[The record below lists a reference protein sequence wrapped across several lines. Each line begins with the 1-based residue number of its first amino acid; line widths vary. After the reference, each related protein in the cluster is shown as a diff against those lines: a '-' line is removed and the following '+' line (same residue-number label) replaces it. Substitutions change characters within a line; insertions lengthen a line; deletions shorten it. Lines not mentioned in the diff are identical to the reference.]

1 MYNPDI
7 SPERLAQ
14 RMASDMEID
23 RLWRK
28 MEEQRRAEYESMLA
42 TGLVLLIAGLLVA
55 DFMLAFAWSNP
66 IIQFAQAAL
75 TALPVIAAKAATM
88 ASLMAWLSLPAV
100 MAVAVR
106 LWP

>member
-23 RLWRK
+23 RMWQK

-42 TGLVLLIAGLLVA
+42 TGLVLLIAGLLIA
-55 DFMLAFAWSNP
+55 DFMLAFAWSDP
-66 IIQFAQAAL
+66 IIRFTQSTLA
-75 TALPVIAAKAATM
+75 
-88 ASLMAWLSLPAV
+88 
-100 MAVAVR
+100 AVR
-106 LWP
+106 VWP